1 MAQFKS
7 PLLIA
12 ALLAMAGMAQA
23 QDTATPSTEPAPEAA
38 APEAAAPEAAAP
50 EAAPEAAPA
59 EPAEPAIGAEYI
71 ADRFESWELVCIRT
85 EDGKDPCQILQLLT
99 DDNGTRVAQ
108 ISMLPLNGQE
118 KVKAAATVM
127 TPLGTLLS
135 QNLAISVDGADP
147 MVYPY
152 TFCTASGCAARLA
165 ITDNEIN
172 AFKRGNEAKMVVVP
186 AVAPDQKVLLT
197 ISLKGFTAAYD
208 AASKANAQ

>member
-1 MAQFKS
+1 MFKI
-7 PLLIA
+7 PFQTTVRL
-12 ALLAMAGMAQA
+12 
-23 QDTATPSTEPAPEAA
+23 
-38 APEAAAPEAAAP
+38 
-50 EAAPEAAPA
+50 
-59 EPAEPAIGAEYI
+59 
-71 ADRFESWELVCIRT
+71 RFFFWGGPPRESER
-85 EDGKDPCQILQLLT
+85 
-99 DDNGTRVAQ
+99 
-108 ISMLPLNGQE
+108 
-118 KVKAAATVM
+118 
-127 TPLGTLLS
+127 TLLS